1 MVHFLRFR
9 SNFDGHLFMQITKFR
24 SGLLIALEQMTVHLQ
39 RAQNTLT
46 GLARSIAEKHRRL
59 REAPLERENS
69 LRNLLVSSP
78 DAIVVINA
86 DHRFV
91 AANPRA
97 LDLFGISETNMG
109 KFTIDAFLP
118 HDQIPDFD
126 GNSRPFMNHGER
138 HGKCR
143 IRRLDGSLRIAE
155 YAFVP
160 NFTPRRHLSRFH
172 DVTAEKMKS
181 IAKFEPS
188 HGDIQPAAQAWPGRE
203 HKPWRTPRRSLVTIA

>member
-1 MVHFLRFR
+1 
-9 SNFDGHLFMQITKFR
+9 
-24 SGLLIALEQMTVHLQ
+24 
-39 RAQNTLT
+39 
-46 GLARSIAEKHRRL
+46 
-59 REAPLERENS
+59 
-69 LRNLLVSSP
+69 
-78 DAIVVINA
+78 
-86 DHRFV
+86 
-91 AANPRA
+91 
-97 LDLFGISETNMG
+97 MG

-118 HDQIPDFD
+118 HKQILDFD
-126 GNSRPFMNHGER
+126 GKGSPFIKREER

-203 HKPWRTPRRSLVTIA
+203 HKPWRTPRRSFGTIA